1 MQESMQEQEEFI
13 QKWASK
19 ALVQVH
25 PELDDAVLKLYGEGK
40 SLESYAIST
49 TITNLDDIKRGTE
62 DLSMIANLKK
72 ALEER
77 RKEYTAPLNSHLREI
92 NDTFKNMVQPI
103 DSANDILRTK
113 ILAFNK
119 EQQRLKDEA
128 VKAEELIR
136 QATEIQAKL
145 TQQTGEIFPDIPTV
159 SVPEVVVSKKV
170 YTSVGDMSTRK
181 NMKWEVVDIALV
193 PDYLKIV
200 DAVKVGK
207 MVRAGIG
214 AIAGIRIWEE
224 DSLVIK
230 ARKGE

>member
-1 MQESMQEQEEFI
+1 MNEPETML
-13 QKWASK
+13 SK

-25 PELDDAVLKLYGEGK
+25 PELDDAVVKLYAEGK
-40 SLESYAIST
+40 KLQDYATKVIV
-49 TITNLDDIKRGTE
+49 TNLSDVQCGVE
-62 DLSMIANLKK
+62 DLSIIANLKK

-92 NDTFKNMVQPI
+92 NDTFKAMVEPI
-103 DSANDILRTK
+103 DIADKLLRSK
-113 ILAFNK
+113 IGVFNK

-128 VKAEELIR
+128 AKAEELIR

-145 TQQTGEIFPDIPTV
+145 TQRTGEIFPDIPAV

-181 NMKWEVVDIALV
+181 NMKWEVVEIALV

>member
-13 QKWASK
+13 QKWAGK
-19 ALVQVH
+19 AMVRVH
-25 PELDDAVLKLYGEGK
+25 PELDDAVLKLYAEGK
-40 SLESYAIST
+40 NLQAYAESFTVAGLSDMKRAI
-49 TITNLDDIKRGTE
+49 E

-77 RKEYTAPLNSHLREI
+77 RKEYTTSLNSHLHQI
-92 NDTFKNMVQPI
+92 NDTFKAMVEPI
-103 DSANDILRTK
+103 DIADKLLRGK
-113 ILAFNK
+113 ASAFNK

-128 VKAEELIR
+128 AKAEELIR

-145 TQQTGEIFPDIPTV
+145 TQRTGEIFTDIPTV
-159 SVPEVVVSKKV
+159 SVPEIVVSKKV